1 MKFGKRLGSEAARRS
16 GRIDSDECVMSE
28 CQPFTHQTRS
38 LMSSQFLPWPMQMA
52 SLLHGLQ
59 GSEAGN
65 PD

>member
-16 GRIDSDECVMSE
+16 GRRVNMECHPV
-28 CQPFTHQTRS
+28 THQNRTLMLFRS
-38 LMSSQFLPWPMQMA
+38 VPRPMQMA